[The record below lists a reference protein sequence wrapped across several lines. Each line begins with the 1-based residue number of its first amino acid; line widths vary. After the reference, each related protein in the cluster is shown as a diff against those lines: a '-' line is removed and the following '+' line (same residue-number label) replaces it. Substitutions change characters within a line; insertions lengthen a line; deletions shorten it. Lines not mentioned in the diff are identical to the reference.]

1 MENESI
7 FADVPR
13 EGETLEEVFNSVEK
27 EPEVEKPAE
36 SQAEKEIEKLELPDE
51 EQLAIQKRNTAF
63 EEMRK
68 TNEELASRLESLE
81 KEKEQAT
88 FEQPEFLKKMI
99 GENEEVT
106 KDWQKEKE
114 AIKEEVKQELI
125 REQAEIQR
133 KEAETK
139 AYWNTWT
146 LEQLDKVGAKDE
158 NTRNELKKVMADYT
172 PTDEQGNLDYS
183 KGMKLLTDLKKAQIQ
198 QEEQKVQA
206 KKNIA
211 DATVSKETSNN
222 ESKDYVTS
230 HDLRKKGWRGL

>member
-1 MENESI
+1 MENENI

-13 EGETLEEVFNSVEK
+13 EGKTLEEVLNSVEK

-51 EQLAIQKRNTAF
+51 EQLAIQKRNSAF

-114 AIKEEVKQELI
+114 AIKAEVKQELI
-125 REQAEIQR
+125 REQAEVQ
-133 KEAETK
+133 KKAAETK
-139 AYWNTWT
+139 AYWNNWT

-183 KGMKLLTDLKKAQIQ
+183 KGMKLLTDLKKAQTQ
-198 QEEQKVQA
+198 QEEQKVQV

-211 DATVSKETSNN
+211 DATVSKETSNK